1 MKLIAELE
9 LNVKY
14 RLEKEFKD
22 DNEFMQF
29 LKSHYLLNQG
39 KVNKFEFDDDELI
52 AMIPDY
58 GDEIDQDVDNFFAM
72 IVEGN
77 DEYNHDA
84 ILASNVD
91 EITEYINDIPEP
103 KEKDVETLEMFNENG
118 EVISREE

>member
-14 RLEKEFKD
+14 RFEKEFKD
-22 DNEFMQF
+22 DNEFMDF
-29 LKSHYLLNQG
+29 LKRNALLNQG

-52 AMIPDY
+52 AIIPDY
-58 GDEIDQDVDNFFAM
+58 GEEIGQDVDDFMVMF
-72 IVEGN
+72 IDGEDD
-77 DEYNHDA
+77 DEV
-84 ILASNVD
+84 ILADGSD

-103 KEKDVETLEMFNENG
+103 KEKDAETLEMFNENG